1 MRHNRRRHPIPSWLE
16 PLVDELFDIIEAL
29 EDQVA
34 ECCQSPSDPAV
45 SARIGVLLDPSK
57 GISMASTFTVDE
69 ITGKTASIEWV
80 DDKGDLDAAAPAGAT
95 ISGWASDTPAVLT
108 IDPNTAILTGI
119 TDGTATITAIVTLA
133 DGSLFPVTA
142 DVVTLTP
149 GAAVAGIIQIA

>member
-16 PLVDELFDIIEAL
+16 PLVDELFDIIESL

-34 ECCQSPSDPAV
+34 ECCQQSPPDPAV
-45 SARIGVLLDPSK
+45 SARIGVQTSK

-69 ITGKTASIEWV
+69 ITGKTASIAWV
-80 DDKGDLDAAAPAGAT
+80 DDKGDLNAAAPAGAT
-95 ISGWASDTPAVLT
+95 VSGWASDTPAVLT

-119 TDGTATITAIVTLA
+119 TDGTAAITAIVTLA
-133 DGSLFPVTA
+133 DGSSFPVTA